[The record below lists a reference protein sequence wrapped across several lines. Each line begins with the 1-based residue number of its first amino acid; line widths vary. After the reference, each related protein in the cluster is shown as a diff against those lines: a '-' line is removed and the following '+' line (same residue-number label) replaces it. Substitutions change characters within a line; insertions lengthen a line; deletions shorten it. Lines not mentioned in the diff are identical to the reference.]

1 MLARKIA
8 EKEDCDI
15 KFDTLDLLNQEEVE
29 QKFPAKFQ
37 ILVDKGTFDAISLSE
52 TAARDKARYVASAA
66 RLVAS
71 AGLLLLTSCNWTR
84 AELTAHLASHFS
96 LLETVPTPTF
106 TFGGKTGAST
116 TFCIFRRK

>member
-29 QKFPAKFQ
+29 QKFAGKFQ

-52 TAARDKARYVASAA
+52 TAARDKARYVESAA
-66 RLVAS
+66 RLVS
-71 AGLLLLTSCNWTR
+71 GAGLLLLTSCNWTR
-84 AELTAHLASHFS
+84 AELAAHLASHFA